1 MYVQHFYFSR
11 QCPTRVAKVNFK
23 IKPEIK
29 IRAKVQEWTEEFSR
43 NTKFYF
49 KLYLD
54 LGKVVSKPAKNLRDH
69 MNHSPFVRKTWKPS
83 LIPSSTVGGGGHGP
97 WLTCQSRNA
106 LVHAENGNVRQGTF
120 IYQNIPGIYKK
131 VESISAHIDILVEK
145 YRPHVLF
152 ISELP
157 ADRVAQCCPAGYH
170 HVEGTLKNSKK
181 PVRVSALVKNG
192 VEYKEIKLNTE
203 VPTCALKIDSWTVCG
218 AYREW
223 AKEGVPE
230 TRGINKE
237 LERFEKFAEKWTRL
251 RGKTVMMGDFNVE
264 LIPAEDDEHQKDLE
278 PIRQII
284 EDSIL
289 ATGWVQLITDPT
301 RRKKSHEKESAT
313 LDHIYTTHVSHTEDI
328 FNDNTV
334 DTDHNLIGLRIRTDR
349 EVFIP
354 RSFLYRNI
362 TAIDPA
368 TFDLMLQESCLDTF
382 WRSTDVNEAL
392 EILEFKIMRVLNKL
406 APVRRI
412 TTTENFAPW
421 HNDELKSM
429 VERKKEMRRLLM
441 RVDSVMDKVEYAAYK
456 KEVREAIVNAK
467 KKWTEDFL
475 NVSDT
480 SKRWARGKEMSG
492 MEKKEKEVEIKL
504 EIDGKV
510 EDKPEIVAPAMNEG
524 FKEKVRLLQQ
534 KVKVD
539 IPTVEDYVKRYM
551 KTRENAPKKVK
562 EGSFKC
568 VTIKETRQTIMS
580 LQNTGAT
587 GRDGISTIVLK
598 RFAFTLAPLIRRIV
612 NMSITQ
618 CRYPLAWKEG
628 HITPLPK
635 TGDLLQIKNWRP
647 IVINCSMSKILEK
660 ILNKQMN
667 EFLEEERVYSVSQ
680 HAYRSGRS
688 CSTAHQDADTIINSM
703 RNQGRISVILM
714 TDMSAAFNVI
724 KSEVLLI
731 KMKHYGFD
739 KWTCKLVE
747 DYLSGRSTKTK
758 IGNFLSKAVT
768 LNSGVGEGS
777 VLGPAI
783 FAMGLCDVGLVAKD
797 TVKICEE
804 LGLDIQAETVEFA
817 DDVTGILG
825 AYTEEDMQV
834 AINVMFEQFKKYFSA
849 NGLVLNDTKCSILVG
864 RPGKKV
870 KELQLGDK
878 KEESW
883 VKLLGLYID
892 EGFSFNTHLR
902 KTKSAVFF
910 KLSCIRKISGYLT
923 KENLKRMVE
932 AVVITK
938 IGYCGEIYIGKT
950 LENQK
955 QVQKMINPAARLVM
969 GWKGK
974 DQDYPTAKLMAD
986 TGWWNATCM
995 WVQQQVHG
1003 MWRCLHQAG
1012 AYKTHQAIMQS
1023 SNDQSTRSPS
1033 LKIIW
1038 KKLNNKHA
1046 RSAFAIT
1053 GARWI
1058 NEFKLRGRAYVD
1070 EKGKKTEKE
1079 MFKIAVENAIR
1090 SKVSA
1095 GSLSNGSIE
1104 QFKFLNEE

>member
-1 MYVQHFYFSR
+1 MYQQFYFSR
-11 QCPTRVAKVNFK
+11 QSPARAAKVIFK
-23 IKPEIK
+23 T
-29 IRAKVQEWTEEFSR
+29 RAKLPGWVKSPR
-43 NTKFYF
+43 NV
-49 KLYLD
+49 KLYLN
-54 LGKVVSKPAKNLRDH
+54 LGKIKSEPAKFCDQMNLSSIDRQI
-69 MNHSPFVRKTWKPS
+69 KKPS
-83 LIPSSTVGGGGHGP
+83 LIPLSTVGGRGCGP
-97 WLTCQSRNA
+97 WLSSKSRNSRI
-106 LVHAENGNVRQGTF
+106 HATNGNVREGIF
-120 IYQNIPGIYKK
+120 IYQNIPGIYKRIA
-131 VESISAHIDILVEK
+131 SISAHIDILVEK
-145 YRPHVLF
+145 YKPHVLF

-157 ADRVAQCCPAGYH
+157 EDRVAQCCPTGYH
-170 HVEGTLKNSKK
+170 HVKGTLKNSTK
-181 PVRVSALVKNG
+181 PVRVSAIVKNG
-192 VEYKEIKLNTE
+192 VEYKEVKLKAE
-203 VPTCALKIDSWTVCG
+203 IPTCVLKIDSWTITG

-230 TRGINKE
+230 TRGIQKE
-237 LERFEKFAEKWTRL
+237 LQRFENFAEKWTRL
-251 RGKTVMMGDFNVE
+251 RGKNVVMGDFNME
-264 LIPAEDDEHQKDLE
+264 LMPDEDDEHQKELE
-278 PIRQII
+278 PIRQVV

-289 ATGWVQLITDPT
+289 AAGWVQLITDPT
-301 RRKKSHEKESAT
+301 RRKKSHEKESSV
-313 LDHIYTTHVSHTEDI
+313 LDHVYTTHVSHTEEVVNCNEI
-328 FNDNTV
+328 
-334 DTDHNLIGLRIRTDR
+334 DTDHNLIGLKLRTDR
-349 EVFIP
+349 EVFTP

-368 TFDLMLQESCLDTF
+368 TFDLMLQESCLDRF
-382 WRSTDVNEAL
+382 WKSTDVNEAL
-392 EILEFKIMRVLNKL
+392 EILEFKIMWVLNKL
-406 APVRRI
+406 APVRKI
-412 TTTENFAPW
+412 TTTENHAPW

-429 VERKKEMRRLLM
+429 VERKREMRRLLM
-441 RVDSVMDKVEYAAYK
+441 RIDSIVDKVEYAAYK
-456 KEVREAIVNAK
+456 KEVREAVVKAK

-475 NVSDT
+475 NISDT

-492 MEKKEKEVEIKL
+492 MEKKEKETEIKIQ
-504 EIDGKV
+504 IDGKI

-539 IPTVEDYVKRYM
+539 LPTVEDYVKRYM
-551 KTRENAPKKVK
+551 KTREMAPKEVK
-562 EGSFKC
+562 EGSFTC
-568 VTIKETRQTIMS
+568 VTIKEVRQTIMS

-587 GRDGISTIVLK
+587 GRDGISTTVLK
-598 RFAFTLAPLIRRIV
+598 RFAFTLAPMIRRVI

-618 CRYPLAWKEG
+618 CRYPRAWKEG

-635 TGDLLQIKNWRP
+635 SGDLLQLKNWRP
-647 IVINCSMSKILEK
+647 IVINCSVSKVLEK

-667 EFLEEERVYSVSQ
+667 MFLEDEKIYSVSQ
-680 HAYRSGRS
+680 HAYRAGRS

-724 KSEVLLI
+724 KADVLLL

-739 KWTCKLVE
+739 RWTRKLIE
-747 DYLSGRSTKTK
+747 DYLSGRCTRTK
-758 IGNFLSKAVT
+758 IGNYLSEAVT

-783 FAMGLCDVGLVAKD
+783 FAMGLCDVGLVAAD
-797 TVKICEE
+797 TVKICGE
-804 LGLDIQAETVEFA
+804 LGLDVLAETVEFA
-817 DDVTGILG
+817 DDVTGLIG

-849 NGLVLNDTKCSILVG
+849 NGLVLNDNKCSILVG
-864 RPGKKV
+864 RPGAKV

-892 EGFSFNTHLR
+892 EGFTFNTHLR
-902 KTKSAVFF
+902 RTKSAVFF
-910 KLSCIRKISGYLT
+910 KLSCIKKISEYLT

-938 IGYCGEIYIGKT
+938 IGYCGEVYIGKT

-955 QVQKMINPAARLVM
+955 QVQRMINPAARLVM

-986 TGWWNATCM
+986 TGWFNSTCM
-995 WVQQQVHG
+995 WVEQQVHS
-1003 MWRCLHQAG
+1003 MWRCLYQAG
-1012 AYKTHQAIMQS
+1012 AYKTHQAIMRSHTEQT
-1023 SNDQSTRSPS
+1023 TRSPS

-1058 NEFKLRGRAYVD
+1058 NEFRLIGRAYVD
-1070 EKGKKTEKE
+1070 ENGRKTEKE

-1090 SKVSA
+1090 AKVAS
-1095 GSLSNGSIE
+1095 GSLSNGTVE
-1104 QFKFLNEE
+1104 QYRFQNEE